1 MFPINVPNETTM
13 KGHAV
18 FHDLVVSP
26 RSAGPCSTLPWSSS
40 GCTAIAD
47 SQRRDAI
54 LAEEILHLDF
64 LHHLHVPETTKTAR
78 TNRQLFVSGKNNSDS
93 NWYKYISFC
102 ICTSPPHR
110 QRRLSFVC
118 LFSFWNS
125 RRRCA
130 KVAFVCDDP
139 TERLSWVWS
148 AEIQE
153 VGLLFN
159 PCFLINGDT

>member
-26 RSAGPCSTLPWSSS
+26 RSAGPCSMVPWSSS
-40 GCTAIAD
+40 RCTAIAD
-47 SQRRDAI
+47 SQLRDAI
-54 LAEEILHLDF
+54 LTEEILHLDF

-102 ICTSPPHR
+102 ICPPPANDVFHSCVYFLFETPGVAVQRLPLFAMIR
-110 QRRLSFVC
+110 Q
-118 LFSFWNS
+118 NG
-125 RRRCA
+125 
-130 KVAFVCDDP
+130 
-139 TERLSWVWS
+139 S
-148 AEIQE
+148 AECE
-153 VGLLFN
+153 VLRSRKSACSLTRTFW
-159 PCFLINGDT
+159 